1 MDTSL
6 LPPGSPQMPMNMSA
20 MPQAPL
26 PMSPMQPPM
35 QPAPMQ
41 VPFGVD
47 PALWLQLKPEQ
58 QLQFLNIMKGMES
71 AKPGMPLYGPAA
83 PREVP
88 TPSME
93 PPRKE
98 TESFKF

>member
-1 MDTSL
+1 MD
-6 LPPGSPQMPMNMSA
+6 PFAPQALQPRNMNT

-26 PMSPMQPPM
+26 PMSPMPEQMQAAPIAVPP
-35 QPAPMQ
+35 
-41 VPFGVD
+41 GVD
-47 PALWLQLKPEQ
+47 PARWLQLPPEMQ
-58 QLQFLNIMKGMES
+58 MHYWSMLQGMES